1 MNNWIYVCEKNEIDF
16 DNKILEKI
24 KREEKNKMI
33 KKEYFEN
40 KHIEYTEINSNEG
53 SILTKIVCLI
63 YFLDYS
69 SIYHAILSSTDPSP
83 VSAIDFVKKKL

>member
-63 YFLDYS
+63 YFLD
-69 SIYHAILSSTDPSP
+69 
-83 VSAIDFVKKKL
+83 